1 MIQRTFLFDDL
12 KSFWNNQPKIHDT
25 YIKKQSTNT
34 KIYIPTSYCLQ
45 YMYNYNY
52 TNLSRKYPEFIAKE
66 KSEDKFNYKKQNPKI
81 LKNKTKNIK
90 NIENLKNDFKKEY
103 INFSDNKITENLHIN
118 KDFVN
123 NFEKKFNNLTIV
135 NKNDYKIKKFQN
147 KYEKNKNSQNIRLQK
162 LQNKNGKINKNKC
175 IDRNI
180 YSLNK
185 NIDDNKNISIIN
197 LDRTFDFNT
206 VLKIWNDRIN

>member
-81 LKNKTKNIK
+81 FKNKTKNIK

>member
-135 NKNDYKIKKFQN
+135 NKKDYKIKKFQ
-147 KYEKNKNSQNIRLQK
+147 KNTK
-162 LQNKNGKINKNKC
+162 KIKTHK
-175 IDRNI
+175 
-180 YSLNK
+180 
-185 NIDDNKNISIIN
+185 
-197 LDRTFDFNT
+197 T
-206 VLKIWNDRIN
+206 